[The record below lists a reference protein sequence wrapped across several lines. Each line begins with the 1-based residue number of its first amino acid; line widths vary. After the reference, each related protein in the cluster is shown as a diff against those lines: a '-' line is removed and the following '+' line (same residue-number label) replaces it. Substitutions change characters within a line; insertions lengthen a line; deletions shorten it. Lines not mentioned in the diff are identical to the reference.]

1 MKTSTILGST
11 LIALSSLAAG
21 HAFADSLDRNYPITP
36 QVLSTVTRAQV
47 RAETELAA
55 KNGELTAL
63 GNDKN
68 YPVIRNS
75 MPVKTKADV
84 RAELEQAVRDN
95 TVPKYHS

>member
-11 LIALSSLAAG
+11 LIALSSLTAG
-21 HAFADSLDRNYPITP
+21 QAFADYHDRGYPITP
-36 QVLSTVTRAQV
+36 QFLSTVTRAQV

-68 YPVIRNS
+68 YPVIHNNT
-75 MPVKTKADV
+75 PAKTKADV

-95 TVPKYHS
+95 TIPKYHS